1 MNDDQLLRYSRQIML
16 PDVDLEGQEKL
27 LNARVLIVGLGGL
40 GSPVA
45 MYLAAA
51 GVGNLIL
58 ADFDEVDLSNLQRQI
73 IHKNARI
80 GHNKA
85 QSAAQTL
92 RALNPEIEI
101 NCIEA
106 KLDASSLKELVASV
120 DVVADC
126 TDNFTI
132 RFELNAACVAA
143 KVPLVSG
150 AAIRLEGQVA
160 IFDSANNSPCYRC
173 LYEENDDDLSCA
185 TNGVLAPLV
194 GVIGSMQALET
205 IKLIVGFGTNLAGRL
220 LIFDA
225 RHSQWRELK
234 LPRDPDCPVCGGG
247 SGDD

>member
-1 MNDDQLLRYSRQIML
+1 MY
-16 PDVDLEGQEKL
+16 V
-27 LNARVLIVGLGGL
+27 
-40 GSPVA
+40 VA
-45 MYLAAA
+45 
-51 GVGNLIL
+51 VVTDN
-58 ADFDEVDLSNLQRQI
+58 LSNVF
-73 IHKNARI
+73 
-80 GHNKA
+80 
-85 QSAAQTL
+85 
-92 RALNPEIEI
+92 ALY
-101 NCIEA
+101 
-106 KLDASSLKELVASV
+106 
-120 DVVADC
+120 
-126 TDNFTI
+126 
-132 RFELNAACVAA
+132 AACVAA
-143 KVPLVSG
+143 KVPLVTG

-185 TNGVLAPLV
+185 ANGVLAPLV